1 MTSLRMH
8 LIAVVALAGC
18 QPVSLPDR
26 PAAERSPD
34 RPENGATWKVVRVI
48 DGDTLEV
55 LRDRKSLK
63 IRLQGIDCPERQQA
77 FGTEATQFTSQQS
90 IDRQVILR
98 TSGLDRYGRTL
109 ADVHLPDGRSLS
121 RELVRSGFA
130 WHYKKYSDDDAL
142 SRCEREARQA
152 KRGLWA
158 GTDPTPPWQW
168 RAERRARQQPDSQE
182 LTIHPN
188 GVAIVGLLP
197 NPEGSDE
204 GHEQATIGN
213 TTQTAVDLDG
223 WKLVDKAGNVFR
235 LSGRVETGSD
245 LVVTMTEPTMPLNNK
260 GDSVLLVDPAGVGRS
275 RASYLKSQVQP
286 GVALTFLPTID

>member
-1 MTSLRMH
+1 MTVPTLIGGDRGTAAAPLRRSTSVQPGVCNRPPRLRAANRAPARRRDRDRSQNGAVPVAPADVTIGLMTSLRMH

-158 GTDPTPPWQW
+158 GTDPTPP
-168 RAERRARQQPDSQE
+168 
-182 LTIHPN
+182 
-188 GVAIVGLLP
+188 
-197 NPEGSDE
+197 
-204 GHEQATIGN
+204 
-213 TTQTAVDLDG
+213 
-223 WKLVDKAGNVFR
+223 
-235 LSGRVETGSD
+235 
-245 LVVTMTEPTMPLNNK
+245 
-260 GDSVLLVDPAGVGRS
+260 
-275 RASYLKSQVQP
+275 
-286 GVALTFLPTID
+286 